1 MDVKQNKIKPQINAI
16 NLIYPKNKKR
26 VNSSLMKLI
35 ISLLATLTLNILIF
49 IFLFYSKKKI
59 ENNLKKK
66 YKRKLED
73 YDSTDNIKTDDIDI
87 DTDDTTYD
95 TSQNIIYNTDSNIN
109 TTHDTSQD
117 TTYLTDYEGN
127 NTYIGKIIN
136 NCSGIEFFTNQCHP
150 YKTNDEQDTEYIY
163 HIMEQIED
171 GVFNEIFNRTIEED
185 TNIIQKDNNIIY
197 QISTVSSQYS
207 TNYSKVSLEKCESI
221 LKDVYS
227 IDKDEKLILLKLE
240 HNKENSKIPII
251 EYQLFTKDG
260 KKLNLSYCDTIPEKV
275 SIPVNINENE
285 EFIHNPY
292 SRFYQDKCYPYT
304 SEYDTDLTIYDR
316 KNDFNEKFL
325 SLCEKNCIYLGYN
338 RTNKEV
344 NCECKTK
351 TDFPKNTTT
360 GFDLKDLL
368 FHFIDIKKY
377 STLFVITCTKVL
389 FSSEGFKYNFGCNY
403 NIVIFAEII
412 LLGAI
417 FVIKGYNS
425 FQAKIKNLIKQKFE
439 KKEDNQNDTDCSDL
453 NFRIDN
459 QDQKKKKYTQDD
471 VKVRLSYFY
480 NDHEMNELKFSDAKK
495 IDERTFGQIYLS
507 HLKTNNIFI
516 FTFGV
521 CDDYNSAEIKICL
534 FLFWL
539 SLSCF
544 FEALFF
550 DDSTMHKIYKNK
562 GKYKFIHHLG
572 KIFFSIIFAKIIT
585 IIVEYFAL
593 SEDNIAEITMDQN
606 KISIEDMNNGVSD
619 LDCYLKKKFA
629 LSFGVMILFILFFWY
644 YLSSFCAVFK
654 NSQMQLI
661 INTLLGYVFALI
673 IPFLIAF
680 ITGYFRFY
688 GLKRAQIDEEN
699 KDNGKCCYKF
709 SGCYEIIDKICDI
722 IKDCVG

>member
-1 MDVKQNKIKPQINAI
+1 MDVKQNKIKHQIYAI

-95 TSQNIIYNTDSNIN
+95 TSQNIIYNTDSNID

-136 NCSGIEFFTNQCHP
+136 NCSGIEFFTNQCYP

-185 TNIIQKDNNIIY
+185 TNIIKEDNNIIY

-207 TNYSKVSLEKCESI
+207 TNHSKVSLEICESI

-260 KKLNLSYCDTIPEKV
+260 KKLNLSYCNTIPEKI
-275 SIPVNINENE
+275 SIPVTINENE

-403 NIVIFAEII
+403 NIVIFVEIA
-412 LLGAI
+412 LFGI
-417 FVIKGYNS
+417 FIVIKGYNS
-425 FQAKIKNLIKQKFE
+425 FQEKIKNLIDQKFE
-439 KKEDNQNDTDCSDL
+439 KKEDNQNDIDCSNF
-453 NFRIDN
+453 NFRM
-459 QDQKKKKYTQDD
+459 DQKKKYSHKDAK
-471 VKVRLSYFY
+471 VKPANFN
-480 NDHEMNELKFSDAKK
+480 NDYEMNELKYDEAKDK
-495 IDERTFGQIYLS
+495 DKRSFGQIYLS
-507 HLKTNNIFI
+507 HLKTKNIFI

-550 DDSTMHKIYKNK
+550 DDSTLHKIYKDR

-572 KIFFSIIFAKIIT
+572 KIFFSMVLSRIIT
-585 IIVEYFAL
+585 NIVEYFAL
-593 SEDNIAEITMDQN
+593 SEDIIAE
-606 KISIEDMNNGVSD
+606 KIKNSKDKSIEEIKKDIDG
-619 LDCYLKKKFA
+619 LDCCLKRNFA
-629 LSFGVMILFILFFWY
+629 FSFGVMILFVLFFWY

-661 INTLLGYVFALI
+661 VNTLFGYVFSLL

-680 ITGYFRFY
+680 ITGSFRFY
-688 GLKRAQIDEEN
+688 GLKRAQSGESEDKGI
-699 KDNGKCCYKF
+699 CCYKF
-709 SGCYEIIDKICDI
+709 SKCYETIDKICDI
-722 IKDCVG
+722 IKDFIC